1 LRFDIG
7 PRRWESQRLAD
18 AVGSFS
24 PPSGQQRG
32 VQAFT
37 TKKSADTTACRSG
50 GLGFFEDA
58 LLIFRVE
65 NHCACAWLG

>member
-7 PRRWESQRLAD
+7 PRRSESQRLAD

-37 TKKSADTTACRSG
+37 TKKSADTTAFRSG
-50 GLGFFEDA
+50 GLGLLEDA
-58 LLIFRVE
+58 AEVRRQKP
-65 NHCACAWLG
+65 